1 MSYSVTLKRK
11 SRQHPDQSIADFV
24 RNWLDKYG
32 TPPLLA
38 WAEPEP
44 AALNEDG
51 TSGRLQG
58 FRPLV
63 EGTPDWNGLSLV
75 EARLFWQNAALHVLA
90 DGSGGCSSVWIEE
103 CEEGESMTRVKAP
116 VLTLRDTQRF
126 GQAGTGW
133 AQRKL
138 TAIEYRLAGRLVA
151 WRLVTDKESGNA

>member
-1 MSYSVTLKRK
+1 MSDSVTLKRE
-11 SRQHPDQSIADFV
+11 SRQHPDQSIAGFA
-24 RNWLDKYG
+24 RNWLDTYG

-44 AALNEDG
+44 AALNEG
-51 TSGRLQG
+51 GISGRLHG

-75 EARLFWQNAALHVLA
+75 EARLFWQRAALHVLA
-90 DGSGGCSSVWIEE
+90 DGNGGCRSVWIEE
-103 CEEGESMTRVKAP
+103 CEEGESMTRVETP

-126 GQAGTGW
+126 GLAGTGW

-138 TAIEYRLAGRLVA
+138 TAIEYRQAGRLVA
-151 WRLVTDKESGNA
+151 WRLLLDRRSGNG